1 MSGHSKWSTIK
12 RQKESN
18 DQKRGQVFTR
28 LAGAITIAV
37 KEGGGDNPETNFKLR
52 LVIDKAKEA
61 NMPKDN
67 IDRAIRR
74 GLGQEGGGNWSQAV
88 YEGFGPFGTSLLME
102 VLTDNRN
109 RTSAALKNYFDKR
122 GGNLA
127 GPGAVAFQF
136 DSGGRLV
143 VSQQKD
149 KDAQA
154 MKLMDLDI
162 LDLKEEGSN
171 FVLLTAAGKLQSVR
185 EKVIG
190 LGMEAKETE
199 LASFPKTTVS
209 LDEEKREKV
218 IRFIEGLEEMEE
230 VQQVFSN
237 V

>member
-18 DQKRGQVFTR
+18 DQKRGQLFTR

-37 KEGGGDNPETNFKLR
+37 KDGGGDNPETNFKLR

-61 NMPKDN
+61 NMSKNN
-67 IDRAIRR
+67 IDRAVRR
-74 GLGQEGGGNWSQAV
+74 GLGQEGGGNWSRAV
-88 YEGFGPFGTSLLME
+88 YEGFGPFGVSLLVE

-109 RTSAALKNYFDKR
+109 RTSAALKNYFDKQ
-122 GGNLA
+122 GGSLA

-136 DSGGRLV
+136 DSRGRLV
-143 VSQQKD
+143 IPQRKD

-162 LDLKEEGSN
+162 LDLKEEGDN
-171 FVLLTAAGKLQSVR
+171 FVLLTATEKLQQAR
-185 EKVIG
+185 EEVIG
-190 LGMEAKETE
+190 LGMEVKEAE
-199 LASFPKTTVS
+199 LVSLPRTMIS
-209 LDEEKREKV
+209 LDEEKREGAT
-218 IRFIEGLEEMEE
+218 RFIEGLEEMGE